1 MADEA
6 IEVLESGLDAIR
18 AGNTPLWF
26 PRVASALGYAYAL
39 AGRLTEAVEL
49 AEAAV
54 AEGDSM
60 QLRGGRSLLL
70 AYAGEVYVLAGRLDE
85 ARQSGQRALVSA
97 TAQMERGYEGWA
109 LRLLAETALRSAPSD
124 CTHAADFAR
133 RALVIAQE
141 LGMRPLAAHAHSLL
155 GRSLE
160 VVGDVES
167 ARSHLA
173 AAVELLESMNMSR
186 WLGPA
191 RDSRERLA

>member
-1 MADEA
+1 VADEA
-6 IEVLESGLDAIR
+6 IEILEFGLDAIR

-49 AEAAV
+49 TEAAV

-60 QLRGGRSLLL
+60 QLLGGRSLLL

-97 TAQMERGYEGWA
+97 TEQMERGYEGWA
-109 LRLLAETALRSAPSD
+109 LRLLAETAVRSAPSD
-124 CTHAADFAR
+124 STHVADFAR
-133 RALVIAQE
+133 RALTIAEE
-141 LGMRPLAAHAHSLL
+141 LGMRPLAAHAHLLL
-155 GRSLE
+155 GRSLAL
-160 VVGDVES
+160 VGDVGS
-167 ARSHLA
+167 ARSHLS
-173 AAVELLESMNMSR
+173 AAVGLLESMNMSR

-191 RDSRERLA
+191 RDSLERLT